1 MNAGRTMTAGTHWV
15 ANGRMTS
22 LQHNGDDAVPDE
34 RALLHRQG
42 YVKIV
47 ESDTGTIVRWAM
59 FSANWASLYYVTE
72 WIHGAAGPF
81 QLQYYSAGWFNER
94 YDHAWEASDR
104 IDQLIYKSD
113 VQLSQTVYI
122 QDAYP
127 GRDDIPMLLQKAL
140 TESAIDEDH
149 SIDCTYD
156 PSSQKFRVA
165 RVGSQS
171 TIANLW
177 GMSPVSYPCL
187 TGHSYDQAVSR
198 IYPEVSRTGEAH
210 YDHIYA
216 AMASA
221 NGDVVWVPYQR
232 VVLPLKMGRSKKA
245 VRVVTE
251 LAKVDISPL

>member
-127 GRDDIPMLLQKAL
+127 GRDDIPMLLQSPRPAWSVQSARLIWTCAREKSSSSWGFRDP
-140 TESAIDEDH
+140 ESRR
-149 SIDCTYD
+149 
-156 PSSQKFRVA
+156 SS
-165 RVGSQS
+165 G
-171 TIANLW
+171 
-177 GMSPVSYPCL
+177 
-187 TGHSYDQAVSR
+187 
-198 IYPEVSRTGEAH
+198 
-210 YDHIYA
+210 
-216 AMASA
+216 
-221 NGDVVWVPYQR
+221 
-232 VVLPLKMGRSKKA
+232 
-245 VRVVTE
+245 
-251 LAKVDISPL
+251 